1 MITSINEFKNINEK
15 FIKQEDIVY
24 KVTGNRGGYYA
35 SIFVLC
41 KQNEKDLLIPELK
54 QFFSESLPG
63 RAEIQI
69 EFTYLGQ
76 PHKFQK

>member
-41 KQNEKDLLIPELK
+41 KQNEKI
-54 QFFSESLPG
+54 
-63 RAEIQI
+63 
-69 EFTYLGQ
+69 Y
-76 PHKFQK
+76 